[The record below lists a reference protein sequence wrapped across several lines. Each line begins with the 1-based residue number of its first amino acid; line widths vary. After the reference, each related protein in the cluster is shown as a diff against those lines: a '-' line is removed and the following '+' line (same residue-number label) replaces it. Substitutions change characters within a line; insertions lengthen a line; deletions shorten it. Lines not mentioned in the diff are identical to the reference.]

1 MNKRCWW
8 RIAAGCGLVMVL
20 CVGAIVVTRVRPPV
34 AAGFFYPADP
44 AQLRAAVD
52 QYMAEAPMPAIEG
65 RYLGCLAPHSAFPF
79 SGAVAAGAFKPLLE
93 GQYDRVIIL
102 ASSHFAEFRGCS
114 IPSVQYYRTPL
125 GDVELDGPAISR
137 LQWCPLIDIRSVS
150 HRQAKSN
157 LDGTRR
163 IPVHEVEYSIELVL
177 PFLQARLGRFKLVP
191 ILVSSMKGYDEGTDV
206 EAIKAT
212 AEALREIIDERTFI
226 VVSSDLTHFGNVY
239 AFRPF
244 GTDIEANI
252 EQLDL
257 DALETIRALSRP
269 AFDQY
274 LKMTGNNICG
284 SMAIEIFLA
293 LMPRRTRTLLIDHRM
308 SSQVT
313 GNPDQSVSY
322 ASMAFFLPDEP
333 PAESRPVVAPP
344 PVQVESVILKRLE
357 ALKEQERKAAEQAA
371 AQQIEGNTVKEPATT
386 SNTSAQGE
394 EVKKEKRR
402 KGWFTRKKE

>member
-1 MNKRCWW
+1 MNQRSWW
-8 RIAAGCGLVMVL
+8 RIAAGCGFVVVL
-20 CVGAIVVTRVRPPV
+20 CVGAIVVTRVRQPV

-44 AQLRAAVD
+44 AQLRAAVE

-65 RYLGCLAPHSAFPF
+65 RYLGCLAPHSAFPY

-137 LQWCPLIDIRSVS
+137 LQWCPLIDTRSVT

-206 EAIKAT
+206 EGIKAT
-212 AEALREIIDERTFI
+212 AEALRQIIDDRTFV

-257 DALETIRALSRP
+257 DALDTMRALSRP
-269 AFDQY
+269 AFDKY
-274 LKMTGNNICG
+274 LRMTGNNICG

-293 LMPRRTRTLLIDHRM
+293 LMPRRTESLLIDHRM

-313 GNPDQSVSY
+313 GNLDQSVSY

-344 PVQVESVILKRLE
+344 PVHVESLILKQLE
-357 ALKEQERKAAEQAA
+357 AMKERERKGAEQAA
-371 AQQIEGNTVKEPATT
+371 AQHVEEGKTEEPDA
-386 SNTSAQGE
+386 NADKAARGE
-394 EVKKEKRR
+394 EVKEKRR
-402 KGWFTRKKE
+402 KGWFTRKKD